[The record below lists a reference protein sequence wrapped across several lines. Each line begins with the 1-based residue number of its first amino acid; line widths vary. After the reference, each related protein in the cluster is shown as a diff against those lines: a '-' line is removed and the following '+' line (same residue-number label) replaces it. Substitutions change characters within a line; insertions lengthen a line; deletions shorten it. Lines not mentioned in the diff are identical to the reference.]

1 MFARGYCYVMAIIPS
16 IAKSTKVDQDVCF
29 KFVIQHGM
37 NNGFGPKR
45 CTTFVFHFFQ
55 LRTNCFF
62 FNLKHKYL
70 MFSIYYSILH
80 LQIIHLCIHKCH
92 FTLDNIFFFLFNK
105 KFPHFKL
112 SFQHNMFFS
121 KKSKFCVRNC
131 KSIF

>member
-1 MFARGYCYVMAIIPS
+1 
-16 IAKSTKVDQDVCF
+16 
-29 KFVIQHGM
+29 
-37 NNGFGPKR
+37 
-45 CTTFVFHFFQ
+45 
-55 LRTNCFF
+55 
-62 FNLKHKYL
+62 LKHKYL